1 MPVET
6 NLGSVVDADGK
17 PFDRLTALRSD
28 FIATT
33 ISTRFDKLTAL
44 SEILTPESRLKQY
57 IDRRIKEYMQELTM
71 EGQIQVPVSNG
82 VGFTASDAGFITA
95 SREPH
100 EDECNEDTS
109 DSHLTDALAEFLDG
123 FKISDRGGDEWV

>member
-17 PFDRLTALRSD
+17 PFDGLTALRSD
-28 FIATT
+28 FIAV
-33 ISTRFDKLTAL
+33 TRFDKLAAL
-44 SEILTPESRLKQY
+44 NETLASESRLKQY
-57 IDRRIKEYMQELTM
+57 IERRIKEYIQELTI
-71 EGQIQVPVSNG
+71 EGQIQVSVSNG

-95 SREPH
+95 PREPH
-100 EDECNEDTS
+100 KDECNEDTS

-123 FKISDRGGDEWV
+123 FKISDRGGDEWA

>member
-17 PFDRLTALRSD
+17 PFDRLTALCSD

-33 ISTRFDKLTAL
+33 RSTRFDKLTAL

-71 EGQIQVPVSNG
+71 EGQIQTSISNG

-100 EDECNEDTS
+100 KGECNEDTS
-109 DSHLTDALAEFLDG
+109 DSHLTDALAEFLNS
-123 FKISDRGGDEWV
+123 FKIEN